1 MDTKLL
7 TELSTSKL
15 MLRPDALLLL
25 EQSLN
30 ADEKPA
36 DSASQKNSDKSGLAA
51 YIKGGGVVFPD
62 DIMYGNAE
70 SFEEGSVLIVPII
83 GVMRKYDS
91 YYTYGMDFYAQAIS
105 EAQANERISGVV
117 LLFNTPGGTT
127 QSLIQI
133 ENVLSAKTK
142 PCIAVIDGMCC
153 SCGIHVAAMC
163 DKIYAESRMCE
174 VGSIGVY
181 AQLLDDRKADEKFG
195 YKLVEVYPPESS
207 YKNKGVREAIE
218 GNPQYLIDETLS
230 PYARSFQEHIRKCRK
245 NLDESVEGIL
255 EGRVFYAYDAV
266 ENGLID
272 GIRTTYDVI
281 TELRNRNTINSLFN
295 HV

>member
-36 DSASQKNSDKSGLAA
+36 DNASQKNSDRSGLAA
-51 YIKGGGVVFPD
+51 YIKGGGVVFPE

-70 SFEEGSVLIVPII
+70 SVEEGSVLIVPII

-91 YYTYGMDFYAQAIS
+91 WYEYGVDFYAQSIS

-133 ENVLSAKTK
+133 ENVLAAKTK

-181 AQLLDDRKADEKFG
+181 AQLLDDRKADEKWG
-195 YKLVEVYPPESS
+195 YKLIEVYPPESS

-245 NLDESVEGIL
+245 NLDKSVEGIL

-272 GIRTTYDVI
+272 GIRTTSDVI
-281 TELRNRNTINSLFN
+281 AELRNRNTINSLFN
-295 HV
+295 H

>member
-30 ADEKPA
+30 ADEMPA
-36 DSASQKNSDKSGLAA
+36 DSTSQKKTEKNSLAA

-70 SFEEGSVLIVPII
+70 SVEEGSVLIVPII

-133 ENVLSAKTK
+133 ENVLAAKTK

-153 SCGIHVAAMC
+153 SSGIHVAAMC

-181 AQLLDDRKADEKFG
+181 AQLLDDRKADEKWG
-195 YKLVEVYPPESS
+195 YKLIVVYPPESS

-245 NLDESVEGIL
+245 KLDESVEGIL

-272 GIRTTYDVI
+272 GIRTTSDVI
-281 TELRNRNTINSLFN
+281 AELRNRNTINSLFN
-295 HV
+295 H

>member
-30 ADEKPA
+30 ADKKPA
-36 DSASQKNSDKSGLAA
+36 DNASQKNSDKSGLAA

-70 SFEEGSVLIVPII
+70 SVEEGSVLIVPII

-91 YYTYGMDFYAQAIS
+91 WSAYGMDFYAQAIS

-117 LLFNTPGGTT
+117 LLFNTPGGTS

-133 ENVLSAKTK
+133 ENVLAAKTK

-181 AQLLDDRKADEKFG
+181 AQLLDDRKADEKYG

-230 PYARSFQEHIRKCRK
+230 PYARFFQEHIRKCRK

-255 EGRVFYAYDAV
+255 EGRVFYAYDAA

-272 GIRTTYDVI
+272 GIRTTSDVI
-281 TELRNRNTINSLFN
+281 AELRNRNTINSLFN
-295 HV
+295 H

>member
-36 DSASQKNSDKSGLAA
+36 DNASQKNSDKSGLAA

-70 SFEEGSVLIVPII
+70 SVEEGSVLIVPII

-91 YYTYGMDFYAQAIS
+91 WYAYGMDFYAQAIS

-133 ENVLSAKTK
+133 ENVLAAKTK

-181 AQLLDDRKADEKFG
+181 AQLLDDRKADEKYG

-245 NLDESVEGIL
+245 KLDESVEGIL

-272 GIRTTYDVI
+272 GIRTTSDVI
-281 TELRNRNTINSLFN
+281 AELRNRNTINSLFN
-295 HV
+295 H

>member
-25 EQSLN
+25 ERSLS

-36 DSASQKNSDKSGLAA
+36 DNASLKNSDKSGLAA

-62 DIMYGNAE
+62 DIMCGNAE
-70 SFEEGSVLIVPII
+70 SVEEGSVLIVPII

-91 YYTYGMDFYAQAIS
+91 WYEYGVDFYAQAIS

-133 ENVLSAKTK
+133 ENVLAAKTK

-181 AQLLDDRKADEKFG
+181 AQLLDDRKADEKWG
-195 YKLVEVYPPESS
+195 YKLIEVYPPESS

-245 NLDESVEGIL
+245 KLDESVEGIL

-272 GIRTTYDVI
+272 GIRTTSDVI
-281 TELRNRNTINSLFN
+281 AELRNRNIINSLFN

>member
-25 EQSLN
+25 ERSLN

-36 DSASQKNSDKSGLAA
+36 DSTSQKKTEKNSLAA
-51 YIKGGGVVFPD
+51 YIKGGGVAFPE

-70 SFEEGSVLIVPII
+70 SVEEGSVLIVPII

-91 YYTYGMDFYAQAIS
+91 WYEYGVDFYAQAIS

-133 ENVLSAKTK
+133 ENALAAKTK

-181 AQLLDDRKADEKFG
+181 AQLLDDRKADEKWG
-195 YKLVEVYPPESS
+195 YKLIEVYPPESS

-272 GIRTTYDVI
+272 GIRTTSDVI
-281 TELRNRNTINSLFN
+281 AELRNRNTINSLFN
-295 HV
+295 H